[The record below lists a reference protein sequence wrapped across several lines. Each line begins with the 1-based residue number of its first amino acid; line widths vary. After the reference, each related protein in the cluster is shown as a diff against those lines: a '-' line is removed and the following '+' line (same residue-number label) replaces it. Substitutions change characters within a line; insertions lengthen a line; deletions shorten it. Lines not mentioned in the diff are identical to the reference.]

1 MKTHVIDK
9 TSITSLEVQKFTEPL
24 HQYTSD
30 WDLLEPQF
38 QDHVF
43 LLSGYDDDPRELHE
57 IREVVWFMDAF
68 DKELPFWLYFANLKE
83 PGTNA
88 WMIQC
93 LCSTGMTDYD
103 SGNAVVMLEKKRYEN
118 FMRWQLQYIN
128 DIMRRSGAPE
138 ELIGER
144 LMDVAESVRSLVT
157 LPV

>member
-9 TSITSLEVQKFTEPL
+9 TSITSLEVQKYTEHF

-38 QDHVF
+38 QDHAF

-68 DKELPFWLYFANLKE
+68 DKELPFWLYFASLKD

-93 LCSTGMTDYD
+93 LCSSGTTDYD

-118 FMRWQLQYIN
+118 FIRWQLQYIN

-144 LMDVAESVRSLVT
+144 LMDVAESVRELITS
-157 LPV
+157 PI